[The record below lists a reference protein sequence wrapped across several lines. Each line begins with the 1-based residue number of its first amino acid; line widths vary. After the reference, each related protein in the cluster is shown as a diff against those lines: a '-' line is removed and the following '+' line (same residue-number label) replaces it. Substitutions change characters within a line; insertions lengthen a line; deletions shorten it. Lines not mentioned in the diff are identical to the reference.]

1 MNGILLALQFFT
13 VLPIRKQLPLGR
25 NEVTAMYMALPFVGA
40 AIGFSM
46 YGVSELFFNIMGMG
60 PFLTAV
66 FIVLTAIVMTG
77 GLHLDGWADTG
88 DAFFSYQD
96 RDKRLEILE
105 DPRLG
110 AFGTMVLV
118 LLIIVKIALFHEVLV
133 RGIGGWALFIAIPF
147 LTRAG
152 LNIYFTTIQ
161 SAKNKGIAFFFKE
174 KMKMKQVLIGSIGS
188 GIVMLIALGYI
199 VESIM
204 IPLLLFAVIG
214 TGIILFLSWSK
225 KHFGGIT
232 GDLAGAFIEG
242 MEAVLWLVVLLSL

>member
-1 MNGILLALQFFT
+1 
-13 VLPIRKQLPLGR
+13 
-25 NEVTAMYMALPFVGA
+25 
-40 AIGFSM
+40 
-46 YGVSELFFNIMGMG
+46 
-60 PFLTAV
+60 
-66 FIVLTAIVMTG
+66 
-77 GLHLDGWADTG
+77 
-88 DAFFSYQD
+88 
-96 RDKRLEILE
+96 
-105 DPRLG
+105 
-110 AFGTMVLV
+110 
-118 LLIIVKIALFHEVLV
+118 
-133 RGIGGWALFIAIPF
+133 PF

-214 TGIILFLSWSK
+214 TGIMLFLSWSK

-242 MEAVLWLVVLLSL
+242 